1 VSIGARSPKHF
12 FRPLAVGAP
21 EPLREV
27 PWRPSRMIH
36 FFDPSNPKMVAK
48 VPDLAP
54 KVDVLLGNLEDAV
67 QASNKEA
74 ARAGLVEVAKGWD
87 AASGTQLWTRVNS
100 LDSPWVLD
108 DLTTLV
114 TEVGHVLD
122 VVMVPKVEGPEDIH
136 YVDRLLAQLEA
147 KAGIERP
154 VLVHAILETAAG
166 VARVEEIAQAS
177 PRMQGI
183 SLGPADL
190 AADRRMK
197 TTRVGGGH
205 PGYLVRQDPPGG
217 DLDADRATFQQDLW
231 HYTVARMVDACAQ
244 AGIYAYYGPF
254 GDIKDVVACED
265 QFRNAYLLGCV
276 GTWTLHPAQIDI
288 AKRVFSPEPDEVR
301 WAKRVVEEM
310 PEGGRGAVMIDGKMQ
325 DDATYKQCKVVLDLA
340 TQLAERDAELK
351 EAYGL

>member
-1 VSIGARSPKHF
+1 MSSSARSPKHF

-21 EPLREV
+21 DPLREV

-48 VPDLAP
+48 VPDIAP

-67 QASNKEA
+67 AADNKEA
-74 ARAGLVEVAKGWD
+74 ARAGLVEVAKSTDLG
-87 AASGTQLWTRVNS
+87 ATQLWTRVNS
-100 LDSPWVLD
+100 LDSPWALD
-108 DLTTLV
+108 DLVTLV
-114 TEVGHVLD
+114 TEVGDRLD

-147 KAGIERP
+147 RAGVTRP
-154 VLVHAILETAAG
+154 LLVHAILETAAG
-166 VARVEEIAQAS
+166 MARVEEIAQAS

-205 PGYLVRQDPPGG
+205 PGYLVRQDPHG
-217 DLDADRATFQQDLW
+217 DGERLTYQQDLW

-244 AGIYAYYGPF
+244 AGIYPYYGPF
-254 GDIKDVVACED
+254 GDIQDTVACED

-276 GTWTLHPAQIDI
+276 GTWTLHPVQIDI
-288 AKRVFSPEPDEVR
+288 AKRVFSPEADDVK
-301 WAKRVVEEM
+301 WARRVVEEM

-325 DDATYKQCKVVLDLA
+325 DDATYKQCQVVLQLA
-340 TQLAERDAELK
+340 TQLAERDPELK